1 MARTEDKSRFL
12 SILITTHQA
21 HLVPISVKPVLLSLV
36 MDLLG
41 VHSEEWIKNLA
52 RESSPAMAPTM
63 STNLHLNRL
72 VTAKPINPPGQ
83 TISTILDLVLL
94 SSLLA
99 PSICKTHKPLAELV
113 PQFRLTLTQAY
124 HHRCLVA

>member
-1 MARTEDKSRFL
+1 MARTEDKSRCL
-12 SILITTHQA
+12 SMLITTHQA
-21 HLVPISVKPVLLSLV
+21 HLAPISVKPVLLSSV
-36 MDLLG
+36 MDLPD
-41 VHSEEWIKNLA
+41 VHSEEWTKNLA
-52 RESSPAMAPTM
+52 RQSSPAMAPTM

-72 VTAKPINPPGQ
+72 VMEPINPPGQ
-83 TISTILDLVLL
+83 TISTILDQVLL

-99 PSICKTHKPLAELV
+99 LSICKTHKLLAELV